1 MATYRLGN
9 NIRVSVGD
17 QLIGGQQ
24 NCTLSMNSE
33 TGDTTTKDS
42 GIWAES
48 EVTGLS
54 WSVSCDGLIAVD
66 DAAVIALETAW
77 KKAEKVTIQYG
88 TAEAYKTGE
97 AIIES
102 LEQNDAMKEKSTYT
116 VSFIGVGEIKDGPE
130 A

>member
-9 NIRVSVGD
+9 NIRVSVGET
-17 QLIGGQQ
+17 LIGGQQ
-24 NCTLSMNSE
+24 NCSLTMSSE
-33 TGDTTTKDS
+33 TAETTTKDS
-42 GIWAES
+42 GMWAES

-66 DAAVIALETAW
+66 DAAVAALEAAW
-77 KKAEKVTIQYG
+77 KNAEKVQIQYG
-88 TAEAYKTGE
+88 TADAYKMGD

-116 VSFIGVGEIKDGPE
+116 VSFVGVGELKDSSE

>member
-1 MATYRLGN
+1 MAFRLGN
-9 NIRVSVGD
+9 TIRVSIGE

-24 NCTLSMNSE
+24 NCSLTMESE

-42 GIWAES
+42 GMWAET

-54 WSVSCDGLIAVD
+54 WSVSCDGLITVD
-66 DAAVIALETAW
+66 DAAVAALETAW
-77 KKAEKVTIQYG
+77 KAGEKVTIKYG
-88 TAEAYKTGE
+88 TANKYKTGQ

-102 LEQNDAMKEKSTYT
+102 LEQNDNMKEKSTYS
-116 VSFIGVGEIKDGPE
+116 VSFIGVGPIEEIETD

>member
-1 MATYRLGN
+1 MANFRLGN
-9 NIRVSVGD
+9 NIRVTVGD

-24 NCTLSMNSE
+24 DCTLTMSSE

-42 GIWAES
+42 GMWAES

-54 WSVSCDGLIAVD
+54 WTVTCDGLIAVD
-66 DAAVIALETAW
+66 DAAVTLLEAAW
-77 KKAEKVTIQYG
+77 RAAERVTIQYG
-88 TAEAYKTGE
+88 TAEAYKVGE

-102 LEQNDAMKEKSTYT
+102 LEQNDAMKEKSTYS
-116 VSFIGVGEIKDGPE
+116 VSFIGVGELKDGPE

>member
-1 MATYRLGN
+1 MADYRLGN
-9 NIRVSVGD
+9 NIRVSVGE

-42 GIWAES
+42 GMWAES

-54 WSVSCDGLIAVD
+54 WSVSCDGLITVD
-66 DAAVIALETAW
+66 DAAVSALEEAW
-77 KKAEKVTIQYG
+77 KNAEKVTIQYG
-88 TAEAYKTGE
+88 TAEKFKTGQ

-102 LEQNDAMKEKSTYT
+102 LEQNDAMKEKSTYS
-116 VSFIGVGEIKDGPE
+116 VSFIGVGALEDGQ
-130 A
+130 